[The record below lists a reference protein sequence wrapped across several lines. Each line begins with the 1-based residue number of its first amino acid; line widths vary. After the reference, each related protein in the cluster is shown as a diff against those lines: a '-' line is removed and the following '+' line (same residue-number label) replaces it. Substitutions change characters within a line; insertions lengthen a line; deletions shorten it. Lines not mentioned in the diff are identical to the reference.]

1 MLIDKLGLL
10 LFANIMLI
18 SFVYVYLIK
27 VRKLIGFHLGTN
39 LATMLGGS
47 LAIVTGV
54 ILIYQFPLQFVFVT
68 MVTTLLGMSVG
79 ALIGALFDY
88 QALLTGYA
96 NGLMMGIMSPMVG
109 AAAKNSYLFLA
120 FIEMVF
126 IFSLF
131 LFILSVRQS

>member
-1 MLIDKLGLL
+1 
-10 LFANIMLI
+10 MLI